1 MSASPKLK
9 ASTFSVHDILSPLDA
24 AAVTTNADTFLLLGC
39 SGDAGDGPPAQ
50 SHHVKMSGS
59 VSTPW
64 PHGVATSHSSAGG
77 FSGGAQYVNGAADLT
92 SAYGV
97 ALTDSRPPHGAWYGT
112 SSADPRFAT
121 DYSTLSTGTAF
132 FCFCSFFSSRICPT
146 NARNTRDWNQSES
159 RESGAFLGPGC
170 LAGCDGVESRISN
183 SKSMN
188 IHTSR

>member
-132 FCFCSFFSSRICPT
+132 FFFVRSFPLVFARQTHGTLETGTNPRAESPELFSDQAASLAAT
-146 NARNTRDWNQSES
+146 ES
-159 RESGAFLGPGC
+159 R
-170 LAGCDGVESRISN
+170 VEFPTQSQ
-183 SKSMN
+183 
-188 IHTSR
+188 